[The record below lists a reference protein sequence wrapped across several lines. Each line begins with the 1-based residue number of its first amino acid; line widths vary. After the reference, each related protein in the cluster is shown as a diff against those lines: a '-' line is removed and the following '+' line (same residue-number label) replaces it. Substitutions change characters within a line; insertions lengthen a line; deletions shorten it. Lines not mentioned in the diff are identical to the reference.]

1 MWNPVLELVIRV
13 KKDYKEKFGLNT
25 YDFEEW
31 LERLNNDEY
40 NSIFKG
46 LQVNQED
53 KIILIRYGIADI
65 QSGLWE
71 DKNSIYRECRS
82 VVIDL
87 EEECLV
93 LTPFRKFFNLNEVE
107 ENKLENI
114 EKEIEKAKTFEIT
127 NKLDGSMQVARY
139 YKDNIFMSGSMAIN
153 KENSWRLQDG
163 YSKLTNHHKFMIKQN
178 PNLTF
183 IFEYISLN
191 DAHVVLYEK
200 KKEGLYLIGIRD
212 VKTGYQ
218 YSYKEI
224 EDFSI
229 RYAVPMAKIENYTL
243 DEILSLCK
251 TIKANNKE
259 GWVMNIDGHMLKI
272 KCDDYVQL
280 HRLLDKLSSVNVIIE
295 NIAEGKFD
303 DMISK
308 VPNLYK
314 NRVLSIAN
322 KISGYVNKTMLE
334 IDKIYNLA
342 PKENKKEFMLWVN
355 QNCSSDIKKYVRE
368 KYLGREFNVL
378 KKGVAGYKKLK
389 DLGIYEDYSALFSD
403 IEGDI
408 NE

>member
-1 MWNPVLELVIRV
+1 MWNPVLELVV
-13 KKDYKEKFGLNT
+13 KIKNEYKERFGLDT
-25 YDFEEW
+25 YDFKRW
-31 LERLNNDEY
+31 LERLDNIEY
-40 NSIFKG
+40 NNIFEG
-46 LQVNQED
+46 LQINQED

-65 QSGLWE
+65 QKGLWE

-93 LTPFRKFFNLNEVE
+93 LTPFRKFFNLNEVY

-114 EKEIEKAKTFEIT
+114 KNEIAEAKVFEIT
-127 NKLDGSMQVARY
+127 DKLDGSMQVARY
-139 YKDNIFMSGSMAIN
+139 YKNDIFMSGSMAIN
-153 KENSWRLQDG
+153 KKNSWRLEDG
-163 YSKLTNHHKFMIKQN
+163 YNKLTNNHKLMIKEN

-183 IFEYISLN
+183 MFEYISLN

-212 VKTGYQ
+212 VTTGYQ

-224 EDFSI
+224 EEFSI
-229 RYAVPMAKIENYTL
+229 RYDVPMTKIENYTL
-243 DEILSLCK
+243 DEILALCK
-251 TIKANNKE
+251 TTKANNKE

-280 HRLLDKLSSVNVIIE
+280 HRLLDKLSSINVIIE

-308 VPNLYK
+308 VPELYK
-314 NRVLSIAN
+314 NRVLLIAN
-322 KISGYVNKTMLE
+322 RIFKYVDKTILE
-334 IDKIYNLA
+334 INRNYKLA
-342 PKENKKEFMLWVN
+342 PKENKKEFMLWVD

-378 KKGVAGYKKLK
+378 KKGVVGYKKLK